1 MNYHCSITIN
11 NKRKDEKMSQKDSN
25 SSNGVYTATKANGET
40 YYRSSVTYSNKH
52 ISLGSFSTY
61 EEAKE
66 AYLLSKKVLESSIT
80 IQEYNEHSP
89 LSFHKWVVL
98 INFRDNKIYIKNPI
112 YILPK
117 YFIYYMSPEEEYY
130 FDTDDLFYYSNHK
143 ILKKSGYLFVND
155 YGMQIN
161 ILSRYGIKN
170 FSVAGRDY
178 VFTNGNPNDF
188 RYGNIKVINPYY
200 GVTME
205 VKNGR
210 TTYKAQIHINGNYI
224 IGRYKT
230 AEEAA
235 IAYNKTVDLLLQKG
249 MKKNYT
255 KNYIESY
262 TDVQYAK
269 EYSMIRISQKIRE
282 LQF

>member
-1 MNYHCSITIN
+1 
-11 NKRKDEKMSQKDSN
+11 MSETHSEI
-25 SSNGVYTATKANGET
+25 STGVYTSAKKNGEI

-52 ISLGSFSTY
+52 ISLGSFHTY
-61 EEAKE
+61 ELAHA
-66 AYLLSKKVLESSIT
+66 AYILSKKILGGTLT
-80 IQEYNEHSP
+80 IQEYPQNSP

-98 INFRDNKIYIKNPI
+98 INFRDNGIYIKNPI
-112 YILPK
+112 YVLPK
-117 YFIYYMSPEEEYY
+117 YFVYYMSPDEEYY

-155 YGMQIN
+155 YGMQVN

-170 FSVAGRDY
+170 FAVVERDY
-178 VFTNGNPNDF
+178 IFANGNPNDF

-200 GVTME
+200 GVMME

-210 TTYKAQIHINGNYI
+210 TSYKAQIHINGNYM

-230 AEEAA
+230 IEEAA
-235 IAYNKTVDLLLQKG
+235 IAYNKAIDILSQKG
-249 MKKNYT
+249 FQKNFT

-262 TDVQYAK
+262 TKIEYAR
-269 EYSMIRISQKIRE
+269 EYSKIRISKKIRE

>member
-1 MNYHCSITIN
+1 MSKTNSIPST
-11 NKRKDEKMSQKDSN
+11 
-25 SSNGVYTATKANGET
+25 GVYTATKTNGEV
-40 YYRSSVTYSNKH
+40 YYRSSITYSNKH
-52 ISLGSFSTY
+52 ISLGSFATY
-61 EEAKE
+61 ETAKE
-66 AYLLSKKVLESSIT
+66 VYQLSKKILESSIT
-80 IQEYNEHSP
+80 IQEYSEHSP
-89 LSFHKWVVL
+89 LTFHKWVVL
-98 INFRDNKIYIKNPI
+98 INFRDNGIYIKNPI
-112 YILPK
+112 YVLPK

-155 YGMQIN
+155 YGMQVN

-170 FSVAGRDY
+170 FAVAGRDY
-178 VFTNGNPNDF
+178 IFANGNSNDF

-200 GVTME
+200 GVIME

-210 TTYKAQIHINGNYI
+210 TSYKAQIHINGNYI

-235 IAYNKTVDLLLQKG
+235 IAYNKAVDILLQKG
-249 MKKNYT
+249 VTKNYT

-262 TDVQYAK
+262 SNVQYAK

-282 LQF
+282 FQI